1 MDLDV
6 VSSDRLH
13 QYYLPA
19 GAIMPGQLQV
29 PFTLL
34 SIAHRRH
41 HARQSACPLSTRP
54 PPSPVYITLPPLQ
67 APSCAASCT

>member
-41 HARQSACPLSTRP
+41 HARQVAPDRP
-54 PPSPVYITLPPLQ
+54 SGER
-67 APSCAASCT
+67 AAEQDRGAGV